1 MTRKIVAILSDTHAG
16 HKLSLMNP
24 ATILW
29 EDAIGA
35 AEQGRAPEPYHPSL
49 TATQRYLWDCYQE
62 DLCELAALAD
72 DDPVML
78 VHNGDITQGA
88 TYPEHLVDET
98 EAAQVE
104 IAAWNLLP
112 WLELPN
118 LKALR
123 IIHGTQ
129 SHEFGR
135 GSAARLVVARLRSER
150 AGLDIADMR
159 HALFSVDGVLVD
171 VAHHG
176 PSPGIRNWTNGNQL
190 RYYLRSLMLD
200 AIAAGQEPPR
210 VVVRGHFHEYVRE
223 WLAFT
228 TAPPRDYEADILM
241 VPGYTMLSHYAVQA
255 TRSAS
260 TQACGLVAL
269 EVVDGRLA
277 GIHPFWRRLDLRTK
291 ESL

>member
-24 ATILW
+24 ATVLW
-29 EDAIGA
+29 EDAMGA
-35 AEQGRAPEPYHPSL
+35 AEQGRDPAPYHPSL

-62 DLCELAALAD
+62 DLCEVAALAD
-72 DDPVML
+72 DDPLVL

-88 TYPEHLVDET
+88 RYPEHLVDET
-98 EAAQVE
+98 QAAQVE
-104 IAAWNLLP
+104 IAAWNLMP

-118 LKALR
+118 LQAVR

-135 GSAARLVVARLRSER
+135 GSAARLVVGRLRGEH
-150 AGLDIADMR
+150 ADLDITDLR
-159 HALFSVDGVLVD
+159 HALFDVDGVLLD
-171 VAHHG
+171 IAHHG

-190 RYYLRSLMLD
+190 LYYLRSLMLD
-200 AIAAGQEPPR
+200 ALVAGHEPPR
-210 VVVRGHFHEYVRE
+210 VVVRGHFHEYVQG
-223 WLAFT
+223 WLQLP
-228 TAPPRDYEADILM
+228 APPPRNYEAHILM

-269 EVVDGRLA
+269 EVVGGKLA
-277 GIHPFWRRLDLRTK
+277 GIHPYWRRLDLRTK